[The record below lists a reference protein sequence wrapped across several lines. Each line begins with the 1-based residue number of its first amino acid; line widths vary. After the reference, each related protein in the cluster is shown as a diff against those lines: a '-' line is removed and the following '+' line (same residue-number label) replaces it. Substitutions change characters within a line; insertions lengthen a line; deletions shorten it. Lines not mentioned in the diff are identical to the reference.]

1 MNVWLVT
8 TGSSDVQLTSDEDW
22 NDWWQEIKKALYRV
36 RFDPTRAIDD
46 DDEPYRLPARVLGI
60 AHDRLP
66 NRVQPHLSFPLLQNF
81 TQALKIKDI
90 QIDQIIVL
98 LSDQENIFPESERET
113 KRCPYWQDTC
123 QLYPILESYFH
134 IDFPDAVVKPLTL
147 KPESI
152 EKGLDDWDAVLE
164 LVQKAIESLEFDTK
178 LQTVYVSHQAGTPAI
193 SSAVQF
199 ASLSRFGQQ
208 VKFLVSNERNAKL
221 TKILPSSEYLKGIR
235 KKEAEALLS
244 TYNYAGVEALLK
256 DELEHNEEAKTLL
269 NAAKNWNVAKFGD
282 FLECLGHHS
291 KFASDVEART
301 KKENWWWIAYEEA
314 YLAVIREKQDN
325 IVEAF
330 FHSFR
335 VFEYIF
341 AEWGSQKLTGH
352 IEKAEEGDSVPYLMD
367 SILDDPRILGLSGKS
382 KKPVSGIIS
391 KLKKLRENK
400 AKIDLNDDDEVE
412 LVFFNLA
419 NLFKAFNYSE
429 YKKSCQELEIF
440 FGKDNV
446 RDRRNIIIHQVKG
459 LSVIDLCNYWGISCP
474 EDTDDWKECIDKWK
488 SKLLK
493 LLNFIVKEDFPEGFN
508 TLENASLM
516 AKVHEKLE
524 SAIAQL

>member
-199 ASLSRFGQQ
+199 ASLAKFGDRI
-208 VKFLVSNERNAKL
+208 KFLVSNEQSTR
-221 TKILPSSEYLKGIR
+221 TSKILESSSYLKGIR
-235 KKEAEALLS
+235 KEEAKALLQRYDYS
-244 TYNYAGVEALLK
+244 GMRDLLRLTETTETTAHEKLVKSLLDAGEQWNFAEFHKFKNKIIRIGLIENNNFPWWRLGYESAYLALIRLQQGDTVEAL
-256 DELEHNEEAKTLL
+256 
-269 NAAKNWNVAKFGD
+269 
-282 FLECLGHHS
+282 
-291 KFASDVEART
+291 
-301 KKENWWWIAYEEA
+301 
-314 YLAVIREKQDN
+314 
-325 IVEAF
+325 

-335 VFEYIF
+335 AMEGMINTWAEKHFANHIIKKGDQGYRRQMGSQIKKSISSELPGYINSLSEPNRNKLNQYGGIGLYGDPLYELFRQARTEWIDDPHVEVVWKTAKGERNTLFHSIEGLQPKDVFE
-341 AEWGSQKLTGH
+341 AW
-352 IEKAEEGDSVPYLMD
+352 DV
-367 SILDDPRILGLSGKS
+367 
-382 KKPVSGIIS
+382 
-391 KLKKLRENK
+391 
-400 AKIDLNDDDEVE
+400 
-412 LVFFNLA
+412 
-419 NLFKAFNYSE
+419 
-429 YKKSCQELEIF
+429 
-440 FGKDNV
+440 NV
-446 RDRRNIIIHQVKG
+446 
-459 LSVIDLCNYWGISCP
+459 C
-474 EDTDDWKECIDKWK
+474 DDWEKDIREWEARLCGC
-488 SKLLK
+488 
-493 LLNFIVKEDFPEGFN
+493 LNFIAKEKFES
-508 TLENASLM
+508 LKEASLM